1 MTQLEFAALTPG
13 SRNRICPQCKRTV
26 KRVWTGDVAQTQLDI
41 DPTPT
46 TRLAALS
53 AVVEGTSAVVA
64 RTTKRD
70 RGAGTTTTY
79 VRLNQST
86 IGSSFLAVMAHHIA
100 HRCGVTNPPPPPTT
114 AELDYPATPPF

>member
-1 MTQLEFAALTPG
+1 MGQLELTAYNPG
-13 SRNRICPQCKRTV
+13 SRNRTCPSCKRTV
-26 KRVWTGDVAQTQLDI
+26 RRVWTGEVGATQVDI
-41 DPTPT
+41 DPQPT
-46 TRLAALS
+46 TRIAALT
-53 AVVEGTSAVVA
+53 AVLDGTAAVVA
-64 RTTKRD
+64 KTTKRD